1 MKEAVRLAGA
11 GARSWVEARALAAH
25 ASCDDHALVAAIND
39 GSLAAFRIN
48 NVLLVPA
55 VAASD
60 WLSSRGGTAHDAP
73 PPWDPDSQTARWRA
87 GNHAVT
93 AANLLTVAE
102 AADIIGVTP
111 NRVYGI
117 IRTRRMVGRVVNG
130 RIWVDPADIA
140 DYQARYPPRV
150 TR

>member
-1 MKEAVRLAGA
+1 MRARGWKHERSQRTPAVTNTPSSPPSTTAP
-11 GARSWVEARALAAH
+11 
-25 ASCDDHALVAAIND
+25 
-39 GSLAAFRIN
+39 SLAFRIN
-48 NVLLVPA
+48 SVLLVPA
-55 VAASD
+55 VAASV
-60 WLSSRGGTAHDAP
+60 WLSSRGEAADDAP
-73 PPWDPDSQTARWRA
+73 PPWDPDSQAARWRA
-87 GNHAVT
+87 GNHAVA

-140 DYQARYPPRV
+140 DYQARYPQRV